1 MLIWEGIERRWD
13 KLLDTSIVINL
24 DKNLEG
30 LKRYKK
36 TEEVKNDTKE
46 SFKEYLTKEV
56 NNKSDN
62 KNFSSEISEK
72 NEKKLN
78 NEDLKTDTNEEDLE
92 ELLYLVLNLL
102 GRNLDTSAEINNL
115 NIQDSSYL
123 EDINTL
129 INLPMVET
137 NEVNSATNENS
148 EVVENINELIKEIL
162 SANNTTK
169 ETGKELLEEIK
180 KLVEIMPE
188 DSIKKVENNLE
199 SNISKDILNTLILK
213 ANEETDISYKKDI
226 NSITEADEKTDNS
239 INVTDKVEK
248 IEAVE
253 GFDEGINKENL
264 SGEKTSKDKSI
275 DKKEEKILM
284 KFLEDDSS
292 ENFSRTT
299 NYYES
304 LSKIPSNTE
313 IIDKPISISRETI
326 NLDII
331 KNVKYM
337 VKNAVEELKVK
348 IFPKELGEMT
358 IKILSEE
365 GIMKAEIKSTS
376 KETYNLLN
384 SNLNEI
390 KKVLEN
396 QNIRIQEVNIG
407 IYNED
412 TTFFSGNGSSRE
424 NLREFN
430 DRKEEGLAYE
440 ENESLENFSIES
452 NVNLLA

>member
-1 MLIWEGIERRWD
+1 M
-13 KLLDTSIVINL
+13 LDTSIVINFN
-24 DKNLEG
+24 KKLES
-30 LKRYKK
+30 LKGNN
-36 TEEVKNDTKE
+36 TEEVKSETKE
-46 SFKEYLTKEV
+46 SFKDYLTKEV
-56 NNKSDN
+56 NNESDN

-78 NEDLKTDTNEEDLE
+78 NEDLTTDTNEEDLE
-92 ELLYLVLNLL
+92 ELLYLVLNLF
-102 GRNLDTSAEINNL
+102 GRNLDTSTESNNL
-115 NIQDSSYL
+115 SLKDSSYL

-129 INLPMVET
+129 IDFSIVEI
-137 NEVNSATNENS
+137 NEVNLATNENN
-148 EVVENINELIKEIL
+148 EVVENINELMKELL
-162 SANNTTK
+162 SSNNTTK
-169 ETGKELLEEIK
+169 EVGKELLEEVK

-226 NSITEADEKTDNS
+226 NSIITEADEKTDNS
-239 INVTDKVEK
+239 INLTDKVKE
-248 IEAVE
+248 IEAIE

-264 SGEKTSKDKSI
+264 SEEEASKDKSI

-304 LSKIPSNTE
+304 LSKIPSNTG
-313 IIDKPISISRETI
+313 IIDKPTAVTRETI
-326 NLDII
+326 DLDII

-348 IFPKELGEMT
+348 IYPKELGEIT

-424 NLREFN
+424 NLRELN
-430 DRKEEGLAYE
+430 DRKEEGLVYE
-440 ENESLENFSIES
+440 ENESLDNFIIES
-452 NVNLLA
+452 NVNFLA